1 MNRMITIILVTA
13 LCLSLTTVS
22 PKTAAYAAKVN
33 ITVTIAIGGAVG
45 GICYFLSLKLGD
57 TSWFQ
62 AVQTETGALLHHS
75 QEGWKIGCPHLKLVE
90 DGSFGCAPYVDIVTF
105 RF

>member
-1 MNRMITIILVTA
+1 MNRIMIIILATA

-22 PKTAAYAAKVN
+22 PKTAYAAKVN

-62 AVQTETGALLHHS
+62 AVQTETGALLDHS
-75 QEGWKIGCPHLKLVE
+75 QEGWKIGCPRLKLVE
-90 DGSFGCAPYVDIVTF
+90 DGSFGCVPYVDIVTF

>member
-1 MNRMITIILVTA
+1 MNRMMTIILVTA

-22 PKTAAYAAKVN
+22 PTTTQAAKVN
-33 ITVTIAIGGAVG
+33 ITVTIAIGGVAC
-45 GICYFLSLKLGD
+45 GIYYFVSLTLSDRLAL
-57 TSWFQ
+57 Q
-62 AVQTETGALLHHS
+62 PVQTETGALLDHS
-75 QEGWKIGCPHLKLVE
+75 QEGWKIGCPRLKLVE